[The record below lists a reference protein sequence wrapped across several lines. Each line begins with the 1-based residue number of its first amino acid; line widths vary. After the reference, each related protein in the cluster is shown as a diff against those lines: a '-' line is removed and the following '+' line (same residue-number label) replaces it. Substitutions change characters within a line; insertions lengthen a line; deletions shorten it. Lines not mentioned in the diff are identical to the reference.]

1 MSIRILIADDHTIL
15 RQGLRPILESEGEFK
30 VVGEASTGLDALAKI
45 EKLRPDV
52 VLLDL
57 KMPSLGGL
65 EVLRKVQ
72 QAFPRTQVV
81 ILTMYQKEAH
91 VLEALRHGNCSYV
104 MKGADSELL
113 IEAIRAA
120 ARGERFLSPPITEE
134 DIENYIRQAQNQE
147 LDPYETLT
155 NREREII
162 HLVVEGLSNNDIA
175 ARLMISPRTVE
186 VHRMRAMHKLRLQNQ
201 GELVRFAVQH
211 GIIPLEDTP

>member
-72 QAFPRTQVV
+72 QAFPHTQVV

-113 IEAIRAA
+113 VEAIRAA

-175 ARLMISPRTVE
+175 ERLMISPRTVE